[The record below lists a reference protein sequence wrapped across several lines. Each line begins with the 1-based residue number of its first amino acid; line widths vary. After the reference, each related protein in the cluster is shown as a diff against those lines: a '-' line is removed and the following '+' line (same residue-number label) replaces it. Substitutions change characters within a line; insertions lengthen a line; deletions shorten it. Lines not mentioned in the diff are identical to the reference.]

1 MQYIHITLVGS
12 STSALR
18 NQHWLRSA
26 TVLQLCSAT
35 ALQLCSATALRP
47 RADHG
52 YYALMALWLL
62 CFTSTNDLIF
72 ILIVVHFVNH
82 KYKI

>member
-35 ALQLCSATALRP
+35 ALRP

-62 CFTSTNDLIF
+62 CFTSTDDLIF